1 MQARPK
7 KYFEPLVKRN
17 GAFSLMPKLMEK
29 WLRKS
34 GVALNDNIITQL
46 ISTKRGTLFTLAA
59 RYSDNPE
66 AKHVIE
72 EIIKRVA
79 NDPGSLE
86 GRVTDP
92 DGTFEE
98 AIRIHGR
105 RFTTMFKSI
114 LDKYDIAELSK
125 EQSQQLRLLLTSDKA
140 AHRKIAATATDKQIV
155 KAAGELR
162 LRLLNPIYDYMRKN
176 QLDVNYVPDAGYM
189 PRLLD
194 TVLAIDSHSDFK
206 YGKGNKTKNEA
217 SGNRGAYFLYANVVY
232 ENELGQF
239 DRGNADQITEMLALA
254 TSLKG
259 WIDPDS
265 SLAADIKKLRKQVAE
280 IESLD
285 RQLAEADD
293 PDAIEAKIAQLAEE
307 MADQQGEVYEALR
320 DPYGDASSENWIA
333 RMSEQ
338 QGMDL
343 EAHAVQGSFTK
354 KRGLPPEADSYMVEF
369 YLDPVESLIQY
380 IPAVVRKVEYNKRFG
395 THLVPTGFKQRKG
408 ADTIP
413 GMPPPSRSYLDYLLE
428 IQGTKAGMKEHE
440 LSELRYIVEAV
451 TGTLAGRGNS
461 SMGASFA
468 NYVHIYGTM
477 ALLPRAVLSSI
488 AEPMTVALN
497 TGKGRDGLTAFAYS
511 VDEGFSMLRSAS
523 AKERKKYNL
532 QLANILGVIDDPSV
546 GEMVA
551 NRLGGS
557 VAENPQ
563 LAAKLSRFFVR
574 TGLQGVTNAQ
584 RRASMRVGFQ
594 YLAELSAEFL
604 NPIVVDKKSTGNKTA
619 IDLSG
624 RKRVAD
630 IFKDLGIRAAD
641 QKDFAQWMLDTT
653 NKTQDASLISRKLG
667 TNISRPDIGN
677 IINKSGELT
686 DMGNLLSIAMI
697 RFVDQS
703 IQDPKIVDRPKYAE
717 HPVGRIVYGIQ
728 SFIAAFT
735 RNIHIHMAK
744 KIKREYNNNGTLSA
758 TGLALAQVAVPAVT
772 LFSGHLLV
780 STIREALLNQD
791 KWEEERKK
799 DNLETYL
806 AGLALS
812 RSGAAGRFDP
822 VMNGIMSLKYQADLT
837 NVLVGASPS
846 YYLKA
851 LQRIF
856 GVGINNSENT
866 VSSEYQFARGVYDLV
881 IPTAAAALA
890 THPGYGPVR
899 GALAGITAAA
909 ATSPTVKHYLLR
921 NLIDKMYNVEYRP
934 GGGHRQKKS
943 GKVGGGF

>member
-1 MQARPK
+1 
-7 KYFEPLVKRN
+7 
-17 GAFSLMPKLMEK
+17 
-29 WLRKS
+29 
-34 GVALNDNIITQL
+34 
-46 ISTKRGTLFTLAA
+46 
-59 RYSDNPE
+59 
-66 AKHVIE
+66 
-72 EIIKRVA
+72 
-79 NDPGSLE
+79 
-86 GRVTDP
+86 
-92 DGTFEE
+92 
-98 AIRIHGR
+98 
-105 RFTTMFKSI
+105 
-114 LDKYDIAELSK
+114 
-125 EQSQQLRLLLTSDKA
+125 
-140 AHRKIAATATDKQIV
+140 
-155 KAAGELR
+155 
-162 LRLLNPIYDYMRKN
+162 
-176 QLDVNYVPDAGYM
+176 
-189 PRLLD
+189 
-194 TVLAIDSHSDFK
+194 
-206 YGKGNKTKNEA
+206 
-217 SGNRGAYFLYANVVY
+217 
-232 ENELGQF
+232 
-239 DRGNADQITEMLALA
+239 
-254 TSLKG
+254 
-259 WIDPDS
+259 
-265 SLAADIKKLRKQVAE
+265 
-280 IESLD
+280 
-285 RQLAEADD
+285 
-293 PDAIEAKIAQLAEE
+293 
-307 MADQQGEVYEALR
+307 
-320 DPYGDASSENWIA
+320 
-333 RMSEQ
+333 
-338 QGMDL
+338 
-343 EAHAVQGSFTK
+343 
-354 KRGLPPEADSYMVEF
+354 
-369 YLDPVESLIQY
+369 
-380 IPAVVRKVEYNKRFG
+380 
-395 THLVPTGFKQRKG
+395 
-408 ADTIP
+408 
-413 GMPPPSRSYLDYLLE
+413 
-428 IQGTKAGMKEHE
+428 
-440 LSELRYIVEAV
+440 
-451 TGTLAGRGNS
+451 
-461 SMGASFA
+461 
-468 NYVHIYGTM
+468 
-477 ALLPRAVLSSI
+477 
-488 AEPMTVALN
+488 
-497 TGKGRDGLTAFAYS
+497 
-511 VDEGFSMLRSAS
+511 
-523 AKERKKYNL
+523 
-532 QLANILGVIDDPSV
+532 
-546 GEMVA
+546 
-551 NRLGGS
+551 
-557 VAENPQ
+557 
-563 LAAKLSRFFVR
+563 
-574 TGLQGVTNAQ
+574 
-584 RRASMRVGFQ
+584 MRVGFQ

-604 NPIVVDKKSTGNKTA
+604 NPIDTKSA
-619 IDLSG
+619 
-624 RKRVAD
+624 KRASD

-934 GGGHRQKKS
+934 GGGHRQKQS